1 MRRRR
6 RGHYSKN
13 DTSCE
18 LQSISFRR
26 SGLQSSHSPRRCLP
40 LARSPPSRTL
50 LSPAPLPR
58 LLPIAKQKQHSKT
71 TEEIER
77 TETADRL
84 RRAPCLS
91 SFCSAGRT
99 VLSKYFTAAFLL
111 ARGDNRLAGE
121 DFVAFTEGECKLDG
135 RCLLLMKQK
144 ERIIR
149 QDDPTTSHPPNHPRP
164 RVRRAAASLLKL
176 QKYMPGPHVF
186 PSYPPPHPAPGPPPA
201 RLRTLGGSSGCEGR
215 VWNDG
220 GGRLG
225 EGECGCC
232 GAGGGFSLVERSGD

>member
-144 ERIIR
+144 ERII
-149 QDDPTTSHPPNHPRP
+149 DDPTTSHPPNHPRP